1 MKSDFCQIIYSSI
14 SQGIKEDYES
24 ITSQRKLHTN
34 NSKYSLRWDL
44 INSNILER
52 LTNNNI
58 EVKIVKAGCWSFLLI
73 LNKEN
78 GTLYSLMNSKRY
90 NTICSKPQKNAPLY
104 IRALKELNR
113 NLGFANNPLFD
124 FLYDGSEFIE
134 RLQSMCSLFSS
145 SVNFSEIHYKIL
157 TFTTYESN
165 VVDMELKTLDAN
177 LNELYSEKLFD
188 YIIPEFDNSIMQ
200 TSNDENHS
208 PVLKITKKAEK
219 RKGEKEKISLK
230 SQEYHLN
237 KQA

>member
-1 MKSDFCQIIYSSI
+1 MGKIRKVKMLLSVLLFTFCVMGVASVNSHTN
-14 SQGIKEDYES
+14 ES
-24 ITSQRKLHTN
+24 ITVN
-34 NSKYSLRWDL
+34 NTSY
-44 INSNILER
+44 
-52 LTNNNI
+52 NNI

-188 YIIPEFDNSIMQ
+188 YI
-200 TSNDENHS
+200 
-208 PVLKITKKAEK
+208 TKM
-219 RKGEKEKISLK
+219 L
-230 SQEYHLN
+230 
-237 KQA
+237 